1 MAVAYIVRS
10 YPRLSQ
16 TFILNEILAL
26 ERLGLAIEIFGMSDP
41 GEPLVQSGVA
51 RVKAPAYY
59 LDVAARRPLA
69 KILAEHV
76 RVAARAPRRYAATAV
91 YALVRRD
98 LDRGYTTAS
107 RFACF
112 AQAVYLARLLRSR
125 TGAARIVHLH
135 SHFAHDPT
143 LIALLVKRLTGLPY
157 SFTAHARDLYETPVR
172 TLAERA
178 QAATAVVTCCG
189 ANADYL
195 RRVVPAAGGKV
206 RVIHHGVDATLFRPG
221 RRTPS
226 SPPLVLSAGR
236 LVEKKGFGDLLRACA
251 LLAPDVRGRILG
263 DGPMCAD
270 LARLVAEL
278 GLEERVELGGG
289 FTQADLARELGRA
302 AVFALTPVVMAAGD
316 RDGIPNVLLEAMAAG
331 VPVVATDVGGIPE
344 VVVDGRTGL
353 LCPAGDVERIASSLA
368 SLVADHR
375 LRVRLGRAAR
385 AAVVERFDAQDGARR
400 IADVLYEREVS

>member
-1 MAVAYIVRS
+1 VRVVYLLRS

-16 TFILNEILAL
+16 TFITNEIVAL
-26 ERLGLAIEIFGMSDP
+26 ERLGVPVELFSMTRATDGP
-41 GEPLVQSGVA
+41 VQAAGGPVRTRPHYLEPAL
-51 RVKAPAYY
+51 
-59 LDVAARRPLA
+59 RRPRRTL
-69 KILAEHV
+69 LAEHV
-76 RVAARAPRRYAATAV
+76 RFGLRRPLRYARAAGYVVR
-91 YALVRRD
+91 RRD
-98 LDRGYTTAS
+98 LDTGYTTGS
-107 RFACF
+107 RFQAF
-112 AQAVYLARLLRSR
+112 AQAVYLARTLVADGGERL
-125 TGAARIVHLH
+125 HLH

-143 LIALLVKRLTGLPY
+143 LIAFLVRRLTGTPY

-251 LLAPDVRGRILG
+251 LLAPDVRVRILG
-263 DGPMCAD
+263 DGPMCGD